1 MKPRCCTWQGQRSA
15 TDADARQTAEQARSA
30 DAASTYPFTHGVIP
44 VADLAQQ
51 LRQESLVQVQ
61 ALRTA
66 ATERRLHAVSVRV
79 STCVDR
85 LARWRADLL
94 RVVLVQMDPS
104 CSQLV
109 DGGRLDARAR
119 VAVVPKTMIIND
131 NKHDVRTA
139 AIRGRGHDCTA
150 HQERIRRQHRHF
162 DEATPLRNVRVPVLV
177 YSCSSTVCTLCIRS
191 SY

>member
-1 MKPRCCTWQGQRSA
+1 MQAGSA
-15 TDADARQTAEQARSA
+15 TGDL
-30 DAASTYPFTHGVIP
+30 PFPYGVIP

-94 RVVLVQMDPS
+94 RVVLIQMDPA

-139 AIRGRGHDCTA
+139 AIRGRGRGHGCTA
-150 HQERIRRQHRHF
+150 HQEPRRQHRHF
-162 DEATPLRNVRVPVLV
+162 DEATPLRNVPVLV
-177 YSCSSTVCTLCIRS
+177 YSCSSTACTLCIRS